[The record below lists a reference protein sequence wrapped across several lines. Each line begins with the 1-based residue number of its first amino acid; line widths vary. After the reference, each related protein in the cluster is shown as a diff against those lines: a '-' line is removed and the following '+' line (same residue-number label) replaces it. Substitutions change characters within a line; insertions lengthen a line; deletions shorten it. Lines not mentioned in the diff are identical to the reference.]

1 MSKTARRR
9 YHPSPFEEGGFRDV
23 RHRRDLGRWRLQAV
37 GRMVAAMGHRGPDDS
52 GTFHDD
58 RVALGMARLAVI
70 DLSASAHQPMANA
83 GGDVWIVYNGET
95 YNFAEERRRLQGNGH
110 TFRSESDTE
119 VVLHLY
125 EAHGDAFVTR
135 LRGMFALAVYD
146 RRGGQGR
153 ERLLLARD
161 HFGVKPLLFAR
172 TPGGLAFASELK
184 ALLASGLVDRR
195 PDPAALRQLLTYG
208 SVRQPRT
215 ILDGVEMLLP
225 GHLLVHDA
233 QGTRTARYWRL
244 GASRRSDVAAL
255 GPDERRRQVLDALRE
270 ATRLQMTSDVP
281 LGAFLSGGVDS
292 TLLVALMAAES
303 SVPLRTFS
311 IGFEDEGAHLDES
324 DLAAAT
330 ARLLGTEHTRVA
342 LRGCD
347 VRDALPHL
355 AWSLDQPSVDGAN
368 SYFRRAGRAPRRHG
382 RDLGPRRRRALR
394 RVPVV
399 VRRHARGRRT
409 RPRTAGP
416 CGREAPGFEPGRSA
430 GPRPPRRFGRR
441 RAGPAPARVP
451 VDAGPLR
458 RLQPGGASRPGR
470 AAPGARP
477 ARRGRRRPLVPPRLR
492 GRGRAQRA
500 PLLDRISALCAR
512 SYMSDQLLRDV
523 DAVSMAHSLEVRVP
537 LLDPP
542 LADLALS
549 LPDADR
555 LDLSRPRGAQRGKR
569 VLQDLVERLLPGRQA
584 LPEKRGF
591 AMPFG
596 SWLRGPLAD
605 ALADATDPAHV
616 RARGLL
622 DPGEVTRTVAAFR
635 ADAQGRTWRQPWVLL
650 ILEQWCRQV
659 LDRAIALLWCVAAL
673 SGA

>member
-1 MSKTARRR
+1 MCGI
-9 YHPSPFEEGGFRDV
+9 GGTW
-23 RHRRDLGRWRLQAV
+23 GGGGLQAV

-368 SYFRRAGRAPRRHG
+368 SYFVAQVARRAVTVAISGLGGDELFAGYPWWFDDMLG
-382 RDLGPRRRRALR
+382 DAARDR
-394 RVPVV
+394 
-399 VRRHARGRRT
+399 
-409 RPRTAGP
+409 
-416 CGREAPGFEPGRSA
+416 
-430 GPRPPRRFGRR
+430 
-441 RAGPAPARVP
+441 
-451 VDAGPLR
+451 
-458 RLQPGGASRPGR
+458 
-470 AAPGARP
+470 ARP
-477 ARRGRRRPLVPPRLR
+477 ALAAAKLLASSLAGAPALDRLAASAAGGLVRRLR
-492 GRGRAQRA
+492 EYQSTPARFAACNLVAPPDQAARLLAPGLRAEAGAGRSFHRDFEDADELSSA